1 MLNNV
6 IDNLQEFNGKVL
18 QEPLYSM
25 METIVSGCFRYIF
38 PSIVRASKPFLSI
51 SLRHMHHL
59 KLDDASQRKIK
70 DHGDMYGRWCR

>member
-25 METIVSGCFRYIF
+25 METIVSGTFSLQSTRRATLCPNCQSEQAI
-38 PSIVRASKPFLSI
+38 SIHFSEAHASPET
-51 SLRHMHHL
+51 R
-59 KLDDASQRKIK
+59 
-70 DHGDMYGRWCR
+70 